1 MKKLWL
7 SGMMLALLT
16 SCAGNMVIRPDYHP
30 PLVADAPL
38 ATVPKLRVRL
48 LDFLDRREPPTD
60 ASRVGRRESA
70 GVASMVDVFSERAV
84 SRVVRDAVWTELVRN
99 GHRVVNSDE
108 DVVIRGEVRRF
119 WVGTET
125 TGLAWDVSGE
135 VSLSLRVTYP
145 ESGSPTVIRSYVGK
159 NVERTYLTP
168 GKEIMTRPLMK
179 SLGDVMISM
188 SSDRELLAAL
198 RARR

>member
-1 MKKLWL
+1 MKRLWL
-7 SGMMLALLT
+7 CGMMLALLT

-30 PLVADAPL
+30 PLAADAPL

-84 SRVVRDAVWTELVRN
+84 SQVVRDAVWTELVRN

-108 DVVIRGEVRRF
+108 DVVIRGEVSRF

-145 ESGSPTVIRSYVGK
+145 EPGSPTVIRSYVGK

-168 GKEIMTRPLMK
+168 GKEIMTRPLAR
-179 SLGDVMISM
+179 SLGDVMTSM
-188 SSDRELLAAL
+188 SADRELLAAL
-198 RARR
+198 RKRR